1 MPLVSVHTKIDV
13 HRYEAGKKAKLNFS
27 RLLSLAVD
35 AHLNSDSDLDR
46 EEENIR
52 NEEANLNAKRE
63 IIAMKRDER
72 AKMTVEEKIDLARI
86 KWVTEHSEYLNN
98 YRNGVVS
105 ARGMNM
111 IMRELKF
118 TSRKKCEAFLQS
130 IGTEQEDSTKTIP
143 NQHDPAQDVPPPHP
157 QEAEQ

>member
-46 EEENIR
+46 EEEKIR
-52 NEEANLNAKRE
+52 NEEANLNAKRD
-63 IIAMKRDER
+63 IIALKRQER
-72 AKMTVEEKIDLARI
+72 ATMTVENKIDLARR
-86 KWVTEHSEYLNN
+86 KWITEHIEYLEN
-98 YRNGVVS
+98 YRKGVVS

-111 IMRELKF
+111 LMRELKF

-130 IGTEQEDSTKTIP
+130 MGTED
-143 NQHDPAQDVPPPHP
+143 NNLNAPAQDAPPSPP
-157 QEAEQ
+157 TEA

>member
-13 HRYEAGKKAKLNFS
+13 QRYEAGKKAKLNFS

-46 EEENIR
+46 EEEKIR

-72 AKMTVEEKIDLARI
+72 AKMTVEDKINLARR
-86 KWVTEHSEYLNN
+86 KWITEHSEYFEN
-98 YRNGVVS
+98 YRKGAVS

-111 IMRELKF
+111 LMRELKF
-118 TSRKKCEAFLQS
+118 TSRKKCEEYLNK
-130 IGTEQEDSTKTIP
+130 IQEDNTNERNI
-143 NQHDPAQDVPPPHP
+143 
-157 QEAEQ
+157 